1 MHASLAEVDHLL
13 DRFHALVAEGFT
25 PSSACGTDTGDPRER
40 FRIELAELCRL
51 SGADAPQ
58 AEAIASE
65 TLAELPRFQAMLQ
78 EDASAALDQDP
89 AARSREEVEACYPG
103 FRATVAHRLAHA
115 LFLADVPLLP
125 RMIAE
130 TAHRE
135 TGIDIH
141 PGAQIGHRFF
151 IDHGT
156 GVVIGETTVLG
167 DAVTLYQGVTV
178 GARNLPR
185 DPEGKI
191 LRGGKRH
198 PTVGNRV
205 VIYANATLLGG
216 DTTIGDDCV
225 IGAGVWLTE
234 SLPAGTLVVQ
244 EAPRQLQRSRRG
256 NPPSVPTPSTP

>member
-1 MHASLAEVDHLL
+1 ML

-25 PSSACGTDTGDPRER
+25 PSSACGTESGNPQDR
-40 FRIELAELCRL
+40 FRIALAELCRL
-51 SGADAPQ
+51 SGVDAIR
-58 AEAIASE
+58 AETVATE
-65 TLAELPRFQAMLQ
+65 TLALLPHFQALLQ
-78 EDASAALDQDP
+78 ADVTAALDQDP

-103 FRATVAHRLAHA
+103 FRAIVAHRLAHS
-115 LFLADVPLLP
+115 LFEAEIPLLP
-125 RMIAE
+125 RMITE

-141 PGAQIGHRFF
+141 PGAKIGQRFF

-167 DAVTLYQGVTV
+167 DAVTLYQGVTI

-185 DPEGKI
+185 DPDGKV

-198 PTVGNRV
+198 PTIGNRV

-216 DTTIGDDCV
+216 ETTIGDDCV

-234 SLPAGTLVVQ
+234 SLPSGTVVVQ
-244 EAPRQLQRSRRG
+244 EAPRQLQRSRRD
-256 NPPSVPTPSTP
+256 PPSPLPTPPHS

>member
-1 MHASLAEVDHLL
+1 MHASLAEVGQLL

-25 PSSACGTDTGDPRER
+25 PSSASGKGTGDPQDR
-40 FRIELAELCRL
+40 FRIVLAELCRL
-51 SGADAPQ
+51 SGVDAPR
-58 AEAIASE
+58 AETVAAE
-65 TLAELPRFQAMLQ
+65 TLEQLPHFQALLQ
-78 EDASAALDQDP
+78 EDVLAALDQDP
-89 AARSREEVEACYPG
+89 AARSHEEVEACYPG
-103 FRATVAHRLAHA
+103 FRAIVAHRLAHS
-115 LFLADVPLLP
+115 LFLAEVPLLP

-130 TAHRE
+130 KAHRE

-141 PGAQIGHRFF
+141 PGAQIGRRFF

-167 DAVTLYQGVTV
+167 DAVTLYQGVTI

-185 DPEGKI
+185 DPEGKV

-205 VIYANATLLGG
+205 VLYANATLLGG

-225 IGAGVWLTE
+225 IGAGVWLSE
-234 SLPAGTLVVQ
+234 SLPAGTVVVQ

-256 NPPSVPTPSTP
+256 TLPPFPTPPST